1 MLGPNSADPVLLAQD
16 PEVLLAHV
24 ERVEVGDEARQ
35 DPGQE
40 EGRVLLQ
47 SQAEP

>member
-1 MLGPNSADPVLLAQD
+1 MLLAQD

-47 SQAEP
+47 SQAELKVYDFD